1 MKFYD
6 KDKRK
11 NDLQTLA
18 YALSKR
24 DTTPINV
31 NGIAPVQTKPQ
42 SGLDVA
48 SGAGDLLSGGMKF
61 YNGLKNSGLFDKG
74 QGIMSGEA
82 ELGGWLPKDTMIGG
96 NYFGSGSSGSMVF
109 DNIMGNGGS
118 GSMTMDNLGSSG
130 SGVPALGYLGV
141 AKGLMNGLNQGFNS
155 DDKILGGF
163 GNGAQGF
170 LGIDS
175 KNDSDVSQ
183 SLKGAANGAVM
194 GLPFGGPIGAAV
206 GAILGLGS
214 SFLDDF

>member
-1 MKFYD
+1 MRFYD

-11 NDLQTLA
+11 NNLQTLA

-31 NGIAPVQTKPQ
+31 GGITPVQAKLQ
-42 SGLDVA
+42 SGQDTV

-61 YNGLKNSGLFDKG
+61 YNGLKNSGVFDKG

-82 ELGGWLPKDTMIGG
+82 ELGGWLPKDTLIGG
-96 NYFGSGSSGSMVF
+96 NYFGSGSSGSMTF
-109 DNIMGNGGS
+109 
-118 GSMTMDNLGSSG
+118 DNLGASN

-141 AKGLMNGLNQGFNS
+141 ANGLMNGLNQGFNS
-155 DDKILGGF
+155 DDKIMGGF

-170 LGIDS
+170 FGIDS
-175 KNDSDVSQ
+175 KNDSDVMQ
-183 SLKGAANGAVM
+183 SIKGAANGALM

>member
-24 DTTPINV
+24 DTTPISV

-42 SGLDVA
+42 SGLDAA
-48 SGAGDLLSGGMKF
+48 SGAGDLLSGGMKL
-61 YNGLKNSGLFDKG
+61 YNGLQGSGLF
-74 QGIMSGEA
+74 
-82 ELGGWLPKDTMIGG
+82 GG
-96 NYFGSGSSGSMVF
+96 NTGGLGDYFGSGSSGSMVF

-118 GSMTMDNLGSSG
+118 GSMTIDNLGSSS
-130 SGVPALGYLGV
+130 SGVPALGYLGL
-141 AKGLMNGLNQGFNS
+141 ANGLMNGLNQGFNS
-155 DDKILGGF
+155 DDKIMGGF

-170 LGIDS
+170 FGIDS

-183 SLKGAANGAVM
+183 SLKGAANGAIM